1 MLEIERKFLVVSR
14 AYRDHATSR
23 RDMVHGFLSTDPE
36 RTIRVRR
43 SGEKAW
49 MTIKGL
55 TTESGTTRREWEY
68 EIPPEDAEALLA
80 LCPDTPIRKTRYEV
94 PLGHHVF
101 EVDEFRDANEGLVLA
116 EVELQRADEAF
127 TRPEWLGEE
136 VTGNPAY
143 YNSQLSIK
151 PYTTWND

>member
-23 RDMVHGFLSTDPE
+23 REMVQGFLSTDPE

-49 MTIKGL
+49 ITIKGL
-55 TTESGTTRREWEY
+55 TTQAGTTRQEWEY
-68 EIPPEDAEALLA
+68 EIPPGDAESLLA
-80 LCPDTPIRKTRYEV
+80 LCTDTPIRKTRYEV
-94 PLGHHVF
+94 PSGRHVF
-101 EVDEFRDANEGLVLA
+101 EVDEFRDANAGLVLA
-116 EVELQRADEAF
+116 EVELARADEDF
-127 TRPEWLGEE
+127 SRPEWLGKE

-151 PYTTWND
+151 PYSTWND